1 MHQVNDSPIALSGK
15 ELLIRVMTKAS
26 LRIIF
31 PLDLPRPY
39 NNLFR
44 HVNEVYPYI
53 HTYAVALSLSFEVK
67 RAYGNVKC
75 FLGKYHTPIS

>member
-1 MHQVNDSPIALSGK
+1 MLVLVVSGK
-15 ELLIRVMTKAS
+15 KILIRVMIQRS
-26 LRIIF
+26 FRIIF
-31 PLDLPRPY
+31 PLDSPRPY